1 MRIDSFLNAT
11 NIVKK
16 RSIVQD
22 MCANNIVELNGVRIK
37 SSKEVRI
44 GDVIT
49 LHFLAYKK
57 SYKVL
62 AIPTTRTTPKSLST
76 TFIQEIPT
84 QEQQA

>member
-16 RSIVQD
+16 RSIAQD

-57 SYKVL
+57 SYKIL
-62 AIPTTRTTPKSLST
+62 AIPTTRTTPKSLSA

>member
-16 RSIVQD
+16 RSIAQD
-22 MCANNIVELNGVRIK
+22 MCANNIVEINGVRVK

-49 LHFLAYKK
+49 LHFLTYKK

-62 AIPTTRTTPKSLST
+62 AIPTTRTTPKSLSA
-76 TFIQEIPT
+76 TFIQEITT